1 MSRAAPAQPRAGVL
15 IADDNRDAADTLALC
30 LQLDGHAVIVAYD
43 GLSAVELATR
53 EQPPVLLLDIGMP
66 GLNGYEVARRIRQ
79 QDWGRQAR
87 LVALTGGGVNWAY
100 AQAAGFD
107 SHVLKPV
114 DPAVLSAWIT
124 AGELPK
130 NPPKNP
136 PEELLRK
143 PAP

>member
-1 MSRAAPAQPRAGVL
+1 MSRAHAERPQPGVL

-30 LQLDGHAVIVAYD
+30 LQLDGHRVIVAYD
-43 GLSAVELATR
+43 GLSAIEQATR
-53 EQPPVLLLDIGMP
+53 EQPRVLLLDIGMP
-66 GLNGYEVARRIRQ
+66 VLNGYEVARRIRQ

-87 LVALTGGGVNWAY
+87 LVALTGGGVDWAH

-124 AGELPK
+124 SGNLPK
-130 NPPKNP
+130 NLSNEPP
-136 PEELLRK
+136 RK
-143 PAP
+143 ATP

>member
-1 MSRAAPAQPRAGVL
+1 MSRAHAERAQPSVL

-30 LQLDGHAVIVAYD
+30 LQLDGHRVIVAYD
-43 GLSAVELATR
+43 GLSAIEQATR
-53 EQPPVLLLDIGMP
+53 EQPRVLLLDIGMP
-66 GLNGYEVARRIRQ
+66 VLNGYEVARRIRQ

-87 LVALTGGGVNWAY
+87 LVALTGGGVDWAH

-124 AGELPK
+124 SGNLPK
-130 NPPKNP
+130 NLSNEPP
-136 PEELLRK
+136 RK
-143 PAP
+143 ATP

>member
-1 MSRAAPAQPRAGVL
+1 MSRAHAERPQRGVL

-30 LQLDGHAVIVAYD
+30 LQLDGHRVIVAYD
-43 GLSAVELATR
+43 GLLAIEQATR
-53 EQPPVLLLDIGMP
+53 EQPRVLLLDIGMP
-66 GLNGYEVARRIRQ
+66 VLNGYEVARRIRQ

-87 LVALTGGGVNWAY
+87 LVALTGGGVDWAH

-124 AGELPK
+124 SGNLPK
-130 NPPKNP
+130 NLSNEPP
-136 PEELLRK
+136 RK
-143 PAP
+143 ATP

>member
-1 MSRAAPAQPRAGVL
+1 MSRAHSERPQPGVL

-30 LQLDGHAVIVAYD
+30 LQLDGHRVIVAYD
-43 GLSAVELATR
+43 GLSAIEQATR

-66 GLNGYEVARRIRQ
+66 GLDGYEVARRIRQ

-87 LVALTGGGVNWAY
+87 LVALTGGGVDWAH

-107 SHVLKPV
+107 SHLLKPV

-124 AGELPK
+124 AVELPK
-130 NPPKNP
+130 DLPHEP
-136 PEELLRK
+136 LRR
-143 PAP
+143 PTP

>member
-1 MSRAAPAQPRAGVL
+1 MSRAHAERAQPGVL

-30 LQLDGHAVIVAYD
+30 LQLDGHRVIVAYD
-43 GLSAVELATR
+43 GLSAIEQATR
-53 EQPPVLLLDIGMP
+53 EQPRVLLLDIGMP
-66 GLNGYEVARRIRQ
+66 VLNGYEVARRIRQ

-87 LVALTGGGVNWAY
+87 LVALTGGGVDWAH

-124 AGELPK
+124 SGNLPK
-130 NPPKNP
+130 NLSNEPP
-136 PEELLRK
+136 RK
-143 PAP
+143 ATP

>member
-1 MSRAAPAQPRAGVL
+1 MSRAHAERPQPGVL

-30 LQLDGHAVIVAYD
+30 LQLDGHRVIVAYD
-43 GLSAVELATR
+43 GLSAIEQATR
-53 EQPPVLLLDIGMP
+53 EQPQVLLLDIGMP
-66 GLNGYEVARRIRQ
+66 VLNGYEVARRIRQ

-87 LVALTGGGVNWAY
+87 LVALTGGGVDWAH

-124 AGELPK
+124 SGDLPK
-130 NPPKNP
+130 NPSNEP
-136 PEELLRK
+136 PRR
-143 PAP
+143 PTP

>member
-1 MSRAAPAQPRAGVL
+1 MSRAHAERPQPGVL

-30 LQLDGHAVIVAYD
+30 LQLDGHRVIVAYD
-43 GLSAVELATR
+43 GLSAIEQATR
-53 EQPPVLLLDIGMP
+53 EQPRVLLLDIGMP
-66 GLNGYEVARRIRQ
+66 VLNGYEVARRIRQ

-87 LVALTGGGVNWAY
+87 LVALTGGGVDWAH

-124 AGELPK
+124 SGELPK
-130 NPPKNP
+130 NPSNEP
-136 PEELLRK
+136 LRK
-143 PAP
+143 ATP